1 MLILVVFVV
10 LAIIFTCIIVKDT
23 KDSTSSTTPLL
34 WCIPLQVLGALFLF
48 ISVAAPS
55 QYKEIKLE
63 AEHELASFNVNGS
76 YNIYAILDEGT
87 YICYLNDGTNK
98 PMSYPIGKVT
108 SVIYIAEEEM
118 PKICEYV
125 QECKW
130 TWYAAPLRE
139 DKVNYVLHIPEGSIF
154 YGSTK

>member
-98 PMSYPIGKVT
+98 PMSYPINKVT
-108 SVIYIAEEEM
+108 SVIYIAEEET